1 MIRSIFLS
9 LVAFFLTSLSIAQKA
24 APEFRAAW
32 IATIENI
39 DWPSKRGL
47 PVEYQKLEFTSL
59 LDMHQKNGLN
69 AVIVQIRPVADA
81 FYPSIYEPW
90 SEYLNGKQGQAPN
103 PFYDPLQFMIEE
115 THKRGMEFH
124 AWLNP
129 YRAVFNINRS
139 SIAANHPSRVHKDW
153 FVTYGDASS
162 SKRYFDPG
170 NPEARRFVTEI
181 VKDIVSRYDV
191 DGIHLDDYFY
201 PYPVA
206 GKDFPDAE
214 SYRKYG
220 HGMDKDEWRRS
231 NVDSAIENI
240 SRAIKTTK
248 PWIKFGVSPF
258 GVWRNY
264 SDDPEGSQ
272 TRAGVTNYDDLY
284 ADILLWLEK
293 GWIDYVAPQLYWEI
307 GHRLADYT
315 TLIDW
320 WSKHTYGKH
329 CYIGIGLYRAT
340 EPNRPAAW
348 RDKTMLPRM
357 IELCRNTPN
366 IGGQIYFSSKSFI
379 NNPNGW
385 CDTLRNVYYKDP
397 VLTPAMPWL
406 PAKKGEP
413 QVVAGKSSKN

>member
-1 MIRSIFLS
+1 MRYSFLA
-9 LVAFFLTSLSIAQKA
+9 VALLFITILKAQQA
-24 APEFRAAW
+24 LPEFRAAW
-32 IATIENI
+32 VATVENI

-129 YRAVFNINRS
+129 YRAVFNVNRS
-139 SIAANHPSRVHKDW
+139 SIAGNHPSRTHPDW
-153 FVTYGDASS
+153 FVTYGAAGSN
-162 SKRYFDPG
+162 KKYFDPG
-170 NPEARRFVTEI
+170 NPEARHFLTDVI
-181 VKDIVSRYDV
+181 KDIVSRYDV

-206 GKDFPDAE
+206 GKAFPDAA

-220 HGMDKDEWRRS
+220 NGMEKDEWRRS

-240 SRAIKTTK
+240 SRAIKTEK

-258 GVWRNY
+258 GVWRND
-264 SDDPEGSQ
+264 SDDPEGSK

-315 TLIDW
+315 TLIEW

-329 CYIGIGLYRAT
+329 CYVGIGLYRAT
-340 EPNRPAAW
+340 ESNRPAAW

-366 IGGQIYFSSKSFI
+366 IKGQIYFSSKSFI

-385 CDTLRNVYYKDP
+385 CDTLRQDYYRER
-397 VLTPAMPWL
+397 VLTPAMSWL
-406 PAKKGEP
+406 PVKKAQSETLIGAAK
-413 QVVAGKSSKN
+413 N

>member
-1 MIRSIFLS
+1 MRHLIFLLLS
-9 LVAFFLTSLSIAQKA
+9 LYILVPAKSQVAK
-24 APEFRAAW
+24 PEFRAAW

-39 DWPSKRGL
+39 DWPSKRNL
-47 PVEYQKLEFTSL
+47 SVEYQKLEFTSL
-59 LDMHQKNGLN
+59 LDMHVKNGLN

-90 SEYLNGKQGQAPN
+90 SEYLTGTQGQAPK

-129 YRAVFNINRS
+129 YRAVFNTSRS
-139 SIAANHPSRVHKDW
+139 SVAVTHPTRTHKDW
-153 FVTYGDASS
+153 FVTYGDRSGY
-162 SKRYFDPG
+162 KKYFDPG
-170 NPEARRFVTEI
+170 NPEARAFVTN
-181 VKDIVSRYDV
+181 VVRDIVERYDV

-206 GKDFPDAE
+206 GKDFPDGS
-214 SYRKYG
+214 SYRRFG
-220 HGMDKDEWRRS
+220 NGMGKDEWRRS

-240 SRAIKTTK
+240 SRAIKKEK
-248 PWIKFGVSPF
+248 PWVKFGVSPF
-258 GVWRNY
+258 GVWRNF
-264 SDDPEGSQ
+264 SDDPEGSK

-320 WSKHTYGKH
+320 WSKHTYGRH

-357 IELCRNTPN
+357 IELGRNTPN
-366 IGGQIYFSSKSFI
+366 IEGQIYFSSKSFI

-385 CDTLRNVYYKDP
+385 CDSLRQNYYKEK
-397 VLTPAMPWL
+397 VLTPAMSWL
-406 PAKKGEP
+406 PAKQNEVHTPVGA
-413 QVVAGKSSKN
+413 VTGKR